1 MNDPGRDRCTAF
13 PPLRRAARCGAAPAP
28 RVRGALLLA
37 GAILTAAGCASPL
50 WRASEWGPPGERPG
64 DLGPRVAEERLR
76 RVDELILA
84 RYRVITAPPT
94 PSTPGEGV
102 RADGPARA
110 DAGDDAGARGPER
123 PAWRWASLREGGEVD
138 LTIQAARA
146 AALEHNLTLR
156 AALVDPLIAGEALD
170 AERARFEAVFVPTM
184 TFSSTDT
191 PALPGGPEQ
200 QTDQFSAGAGVSVPL
215 RTGGRASVNLL
226 GGVTGGDS
234 PFIQD
239 PLYSAGASFSIVQ
252 PLLRGAG
259 RSVATASIRLA
270 ALREQAAS
278 AQTKLA
284 VITELA
290 RVERAYWRLYA
301 ARRELEV
308 RQQQYEVALQ
318 QLERARR
325 RVDAQQL
332 PEVEVIRAESG
343 LAERLEAIINAETAV
358 LVTQRELRRVMNAGA
373 GPHGLDPLD
382 EPGLLRPVS
391 EPVVQDYALDARA
404 LVEVALAGRMELLE
418 AELGLLADAVNIDLA
433 RNATLPQLDLTGSYA
448 VNGVGTG
455 AGSTLARTGRAD
467 VQSYSVGVQGSI
479 PLGNA
484 AAEADLRR
492 AVLTRL
498 QRLATRHA
506 REQLVRQEVLDA
518 VDRVR
523 SGWQRILAS
532 RQATILAGRTFEAEQ
547 RQFDAGRRTSTDVL
561 DAAARLA
568 EAQSAEIRAL
578 TDYQIAL
585 VDLAVATGTVL
596 GHGGVEWRPAAPQ
609 PGLAPRPPTTRE
621 ATP

>member
-1 MNDPGRDRCTAF
+1 MNDPIRERSTVPDIRREPRDGLRCARWRGV
-13 PPLRRAARCGAAPAP
+13 LRCLAVGG
-28 RVRGALLLA
+28 VLMA
-37 GAILTAAGCASPL
+37 GAGCSSPL
-50 WRASEWGPPGERPG
+50 WRASEWGPPGERAG
-64 DLGPRVAEERLR
+64 DLGPRVAGERLR

-84 RYRVITAPPT
+84 RYRAITASPRASGAPGDGANGLAPDAVAPGPT
-94 PSTPGEGV
+94 E
-102 RADGPARA
+102 PAS
-110 DAGDDAGARGPER
+110 
-123 PAWRWASLREGGEVD
+123 RWASLREGGEVE
-138 LTIQAARA
+138 LTIAAARA
-146 AALEHNLTLR
+146 AALEHNLNLR
-156 AALVDPLIAGEALD
+156 AALVEPLIAGEALD
-170 AERARFEAVFVPTM
+170 AERARFEAVFVPSLTY
-184 TFSSTDT
+184 SSTDAPT
-191 PALPGGPEQ
+191 LPGGLEQ

-234 PFIQD
+234 AFIQD
-239 PLYSAGASFSIVQ
+239 PVYSAGASFSIVQ

-259 RSVATASIRLA
+259 RSVSTASIRLA
-270 ALREQAAS
+270 SLREQAAS

-308 RQQQYEVALQ
+308 RQKQYEVARE

-343 LAERLEAIINAETAV
+343 LAERLEAIINAETVV

-373 GPHGLDPLD
+373 GPHGLDRLD
-382 EPGLLRPVS
+382 EPGLVLPVS
-391 EPVVQDYALDARA
+391 VPVVEDYALDARA

-455 AGSTLARTGRAD
+455 VGSTLTRTGRAD
-467 VQSYSVGVQGSI
+467 FQSYSVGVQGSI

-578 TDYQIAL
+578 ADYQIAL
-585 VDLAVATGTVL
+585 VDLAVATGTAL
-596 GHGGVEWRPAAPQ
+596 GHGGVEWQPAAPE
-609 PGLAPRPPTTRE
+609 PGLEFLRE
-621 ATP
+621 GREGLGP